1 MKNRTQTR
9 ALAVIAVTMATVLS
23 ACGSTGSSTS
33 SASNTESQSA
43 TATNAASNDPNLLFA
58 QCMRDKGFD
67 VPDTGLTPDQ
77 LNDHSTAFDSALNE
91 CMMKVSGLT
100 GEDNIA
106 NDPAARE
113 SMVKAAQCLRE
124 AGYDVKDPQAGEGIS
139 VKDIPEDVLN
149 QCFQK
154 SGAAK

>member
-1 MKNRTQTR
+1 MKTRTQTR
-9 ALAVIAVTMATVLS
+9 VLAVIALTLAAALS
-23 ACGSTGSSTS
+23 ACGSTDS
-33 SASNTESQSA
+33 SASSSSTKSPSA
-43 TATNAASNDPNLLFA
+43 GSNAASNDPNLVFA

-77 LNDHSTAFDSALNE
+77 LNDHNPAFDAAINE
-91 CMMKVSGLT
+91 CMAKMPGIA
-100 GEDNIA
+100 GDDNIA

-113 SMVKAAQCLRE
+113 AMVKAAQCLRE

-149 QCFQK
+149 KCFQQA
-154 SGAAK
+154 GAAK

>member
-1 MKNRTQTR
+1 MKTRPQTR
-9 ALAVIAVTMATVLS
+9 ALAVIALTLAAALS
-23 ACGSTGSSTS
+23 ACGTTDSSSSPSTKSPSAGS
-33 SASNTESQSA
+33 
-43 TATNAASNDPNLLFA
+43 NAASNDPNLVFA
-58 QCMRDKGFD
+58 QCMREKGFD

-77 LNDHSTAFDSALNE
+77 LNDTSDAFNNALNE
-91 CMMKVSGLT
+91 CMMKVSGMT
-100 GEDNIA
+100 GEDNVA

-113 SMVKAAQCLRE
+113 AMVKAAQCLRE

-149 QCFQK
+149 KCFQQ

>member
-1 MKNRTQTR
+1 MKNRAQTR
-9 ALAVIAVTMATVLS
+9 ALAVIAITLAAALS
-23 ACGSTGSSTS
+23 ACGSTGSSSS
-33 SASNTESQSA
+33 SASSPSSSKSP
-43 TATNAASNDPNLLFA
+43 ASGAEGDANLLFA
-58 QCMRDKGFD
+58 QCMREKGFD

-77 LNDHSTAFDSALNE
+77 LNDHNPAFDAAINE
-91 CMMKVSGLT
+91 CMAKMPGIA
-100 GEDNIA
+100 GDDNIA

-113 SMVKAAQCLRE
+113 AMVKAAQCLRE

-149 QCFQK
+149 KCFQQ

>member
-9 ALAVIAVTMATVLS
+9 ALAVIAITMATVLS

-33 SASNTESQSA
+33 SASSTESQSA

-149 QCFQK
+149 KCFQQ

>member
-33 SASNTESQSA
+33 SASSTESQSA

>member
-1 MKNRTQTR
+1 MKNRAQTR
-9 ALAVIAVTMATVLS
+9 ALAVIAITVAAALS
-23 ACGSTGSSTS
+23 ACGSTGSSSS
-33 SASNTESQSA
+33 SASSPSSSKSPASA
-43 TATNAASNDPNLLFA
+43 AEGDANLLFA

-77 LNDHSTAFDSALNE
+77 LNDTSDAFNNALNE
-91 CMMKVSGLT
+91 CMMKVSGMT

-113 SMVKAAQCLRE
+113 AMVKAAQCLRE

-149 QCFQK
+149 KCFQQA
-154 SGAAK
+154 GAGK

>member
-1 MKNRTQTR
+1 MKNRAQTR
-9 ALAVIAVTMATVLS
+9 ALAVIAITVAAALS
-23 ACGSTGSSTS
+23 ACGSTGSYSSSESTKS
-33 SASNTESQSA
+33 PSAA
-43 TATNAASNDPNLLFA
+43 ATNAASNDPNLVFA
-58 QCMRDKGFD
+58 QCMREKGFD

-91 CMMKVSGLT
+91 CMMKVSGMT

-113 SMVKAAQCLRE
+113 AMVKAAQCLRE

-149 QCFQK
+149 KCFQQ

>member
-9 ALAVIAVTMATVLS
+9 ALAVVAVTLATVLS

-33 SASNTESQSA
+33 SASSTESQSA
-43 TATNAASNDPNLLFA
+43 TATNAASDDPNLLFA

-149 QCFQK
+149 KCFQQ

>member
-1 MKNRTQTR
+1 MKNRAQTR
-9 ALAVIAVTMATVLS
+9 ALAVIAITLAAALS
-23 ACGSTGSSTS
+23 ACGSTGSSPS
-33 SASNTESQSA
+33 SASTKSPSA
-43 TATNAASNDPNLLFA
+43 AATNAASNDPNLVFA
-58 QCMRDKGFD
+58 QCMREKGFD

-91 CMMKVSGLT
+91 CMMKVSGMT

-113 SMVKAAQCLRE
+113 AMVKAAQCLRE

-149 QCFQK
+149 KCFQQ

>member
-33 SASNTESQSA
+33 SASSTESQSA

-149 QCFQK
+149 KCFQQ

>member
-9 ALAVIAVTMATVLS
+9 AFAVIAVTMATVLS

-77 LNDHSTAFDSALNE
+77 LNDHSAAFDSALNE

-149 QCFQK
+149 KCFQQ

>member
-1 MKNRTQTR
+1 MKNRTQMR
-9 ALAVIAVTMATVLS
+9 ALAVVAVTLATVLS

-33 SASNTESQSA
+33 SASSTESQSA

-149 QCFQK
+149 KCFQQ

>member
-1 MKNRTQTR
+1 
-9 ALAVIAVTMATVLS
+9 MATVLS

-33 SASNTESQSA
+33 SASSTESQSA

-149 QCFQK
+149 KCFQQ

>member
-1 MKNRTQTR
+1 MKNRTQMR
-9 ALAVIAVTMATVLS
+9 ALAVVAVPLATVLS

-33 SASNTESQSA
+33 SASSTKSQSG
-43 TATNAASNDPNLLFA
+43 TATNAASNAPNLLFA

-149 QCFQK
+149 KCFQQ

>member
-1 MKNRTQTR
+1 MKTRTQTR
-9 ALAVIAVTMATVLS
+9 ALAVIALTLAAALS
-23 ACGSTGSSTS
+23 ACGSTDS
-33 SASNTESQSA
+33 SASSSSTKSPSA
-43 TATNAASNDPNLLFA
+43 GSNAASNDPNLVFA

-77 LNDHSTAFDSALNE
+77 AKDHNPAFDAAINE
-91 CMMKVSGLT
+91 CMTKVSGMT
-100 GEDNIA
+100 GEDNVA

-113 SMVKAAQCLRE
+113 AMVKAAQCLRE

-149 QCFQK
+149 KCFQQ

>member
-1 MKNRTQTR
+1 MKTRTQTR
-9 ALAVIAVTMATVLS
+9 ALAVIALTLAAALS
-23 ACGSTGSSTS
+23 ACGSTDS
-33 SASNTESQSA
+33 SASSSSTKSPSA
-43 TATNAASNDPNLLFA
+43 GSNAASNDPNLVFA

-77 LNDHSTAFDSALNE
+77 AKDHNPAFDAAINE
-91 CMMKVSGLT
+91 CMTKVSGMT

-113 SMVKAAQCLRE
+113 AMVKAAQCLRE

-149 QCFQK
+149 KCFQQ